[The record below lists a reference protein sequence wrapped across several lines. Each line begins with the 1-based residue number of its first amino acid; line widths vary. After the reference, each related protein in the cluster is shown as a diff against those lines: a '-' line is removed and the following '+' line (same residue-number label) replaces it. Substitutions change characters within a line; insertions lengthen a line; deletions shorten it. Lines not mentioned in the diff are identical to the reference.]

1 MFCFSASPATG
12 VQSLIRH
19 GLIPLSLLLSIGATH
34 AVETDLFNSEIS
46 RPIKLSVQLGLD
58 AWDLNTPDRSNAPLK
73 GVDRLYL
80 ADSNTK
86 WSYRNPAAWIKT
98 SGQWDI
104 SSKLSLTY
112 KARADQSVGTQL
124 DDLNFDYRLSPKL
137 GFRAGVLDYKTSWC
151 RTYETG
157 SPWIQEIDPFCSNPV
172 TNESTLASPGL
183 QAYLSFAPSNYLI
196 QSLIGIYRPKAFK
209 YNENEFSNVANTKG
223 VAINN
228 RWGWSIN
235 ALNLDNASEFRLSW
249 LAAQQENN
257 RDSGGYRAQDAG
269 ALYMGASF
277 YPIEKLNIRL
287 SLFDSLV
294 RQASYDRPPAYTQI
308 LENNM
313 VRNSQVVELIYQPN
327 GLNTLGL
334 SLAKYTNNWN
344 LTGMNGY
351 QAYTNPN
358 YYRFT
363 REGQSISWRHDWS
376 RGFYTSLQWVK
387 STNNQLLSN
396 SAAKA
401 QGNALG
407 LRIGWTY

>member
-1 MFCFSASPATG
+1 MLRYLNQTARR
-12 VQSLIRH
+12 V
-19 GLIPLSLLLSIGATH
+19 LSLVRLGLFLLGTLLSLHATH
-34 AVETDLFNSEIS
+34 ATSLEYLDSDTNTGIKFN
-46 RPIKLSVQLGLD
+46 LQLGLD
-58 AWDLNTPDRSNAPLK
+58 AWDLKTPDRSDAPLK

-80 ADSNTK
+80 ANSNTQ
-86 WSYRNPAAWIKT
+86 WTYRNPAAWIKT
-98 SGQWDI
+98 SGQWEI
-104 SSKLSLTY
+104 SSNLSLTY
-112 KARADQSVGTQL
+112 KARADQSVGTKL

-151 RTYETG
+151 RTYETD
-157 SPWIQEIDPFCSNPV
+157 SPWIQEIDPFCTNRV
-172 TNESTLASPGL
+172 TNESTLASPGV
-183 QAYLSFAPSNYLI
+183 QAYLTFAPSNYLI
-196 QSLIGIYRPKAFK
+196 QGLVGIYRPKAFK

-294 RQASYDRPPAYTQI
+294 RQASYDSPPDYTKI
-308 LENNM
+308 LENEM
-313 VRNSQVVELIYQPN
+313 VRNSKVAELIYQVN

-334 SLAKYTNNWN
+334 SFAKYTNNWN

-363 REGQSISWRHDWS
+363 REGQSITWRHDWS
-376 RGFYTSLQWVK
+376 QGIYTSLQWVK

-396 SAAKA
+396 SAANA
-401 QGNALG
+401 QGCALG